1 MILEKQTEVV
11 VVEEGIEN
19 DAIGMSLDL
28 DSANMLMQMLSK
40 NLYSDSVGSTIRET
54 CSNALDSHR
63 RAGVNLPIIVSL
75 ELDTKTYNY
84 SFSVEDFGLGL
95 DADDVANIISKYG
108 KSTKRNSATELG
120 MFGLGFKAP
129 LAYTSSFY
137 FICRKNGVERKYMM
151 HESEDS
157 NSINLLHET
166 STIERNGVKVII
178 PIKSYDRFSFENKI
192 YEQLAYFENVH
203 VLIYGKVKEFKI
215 FRHEL
220 FQCSD
225 MVKDNHVHLCL
236 DNVYYPLE
244 FSKVGIHTLQFPIG
258 IRLTLSDGVYPTPNR
273 EAIRYTD
280 VAKSV
285 ILDRLKQIAD
295 YFVTKYNKEI
305 SNADVKHIGNVRDHF
320 MNSRNISILNDGNYF
335 NAEELFKYSKI
346 PVECPKM
353 SKYPLLNMKAIT
365 EDIVQLFR
373 DYDVATNFLA
383 KRMTTGNGVFLMTDL
398 INAPHGTYILR
409 DVPRIPEA
417 VKSHLRMTNKSFT
430 KVIAPNSFKR
440 KLHDRRSGYFSIL
453 GLRDV
458 PKSEWRNT
466 IIQFEEFRKDILST
480 FFTPL
485 SSIVVPNDNIDA
497 VTGQKIPRK
506 QRMKL
511 AEGEFS
517 AKMGRK
523 KSNYPYSPTF
533 DKAAPIQLKNFHRR
547 SKLFIYG
554 KEESKELLENIFKY
568 DSDKFEI
575 ALVGQRAYASLENT
589 NIHNLISV
597 EKFME
602 GSHISFKRIAT
613 AALINQKIVHAYV
626 NGKRILKCNYFM
638 KSIIASLGEDLEILN
653 SYYAKH
659 SNSFYSDH
667 DFEKSLIEIAEKNSL
682 FDYSVMSSFD
692 RVVAFIEDNKWFAP
706 LSIKLSS
713 SDADEGFKEL
723 VIMGLKYKKYR
734 LNAEHYAPAVKQ
746 EKQDIETLEDDF
758 IA

>member
-1 MILEKQTEVV
+1 
-11 VVEEGIEN
+11 
-19 DAIGMSLDL
+19 
-28 DSANMLMQMLSK
+28 
-40 NLYSDSVGSTIRET
+40 
-54 CSNALDSHR
+54 
-63 RAGVNLPIIVSL
+63 
-75 ELDTKTYNY
+75 
-84 SFSVEDFGLGL
+84 
-95 DADDVANIISKYG
+95 
-108 KSTKRNSATELG
+108 
-120 MFGLGFKAP
+120 
-129 LAYTSSFY
+129 
-137 FICRKNGVERKYMM
+137 M

-166 STIERNGVKVII
+166 PTIERNGVKVII
-178 PIKSYDRFSFENKI
+178 PIKSYDRFSFEKKMT
-192 YEQLAYFENVH
+192 EQLAYFENVH

-225 MVKDNHVHLCL
+225 MVQDNYAHLCL
-236 DNVYYPLE
+236 DNVYYPLD
-244 FSKVGIHTLQFPIG
+244 FSKIGIHALPFAIG

-295 YFVTKYNKEI
+295 YFVIKYNEEI
-305 SNADVKHIGNVRDHF
+305 SNAEVKHIGNVRDHF
-320 MNSRNISILNDGNYF
+320 MNSRNISILNNGTYRDASQLLN
-335 NAEELFKYSKI
+335 YSKLPI
-346 PVECPKM
+346 MSPKI
-353 SKYPLLNMKAIT
+353 SKYPLLNMKTIT
-365 EDIVQLFR
+365 EDIVQMFR
-373 DYDVATNFLA
+373 DYDNVLHIFSR
-383 KRMTTGNGVFLMTDL
+383 KMTTGNGVFLMTDL
-398 INAPHGTYILR
+398 INSPHGTYILR
-409 DVPRIPEA
+409 DVPRMAAA
-417 VKSHLRMTNKSFT
+417 VISHLKMTNNSFT
-430 KVIAPNSFKR
+430 RVIAPNSFKR
-440 KLHDRRSGYFSIL
+440 KLYDHRSGYYSIL
-453 GLRDV
+453 GLKNV

-466 IIQFEEFRKDILST
+466 IIQFEEFRKEILST

-485 SSIVVPNDNIDA
+485 SSIVIPNDNIDA

-523 KSNYPYSPTF
+523 KSTYQYHATF

-554 KEESKELLENIFKY
+554 KEESKDLLENIFRY
-568 DSDKFEI
+568 NLDSFEI
-575 ALVGQRAYASLENT
+575 AIVGQRAYASLEDT

-602 GSHISFKRIAT
+602 GSHISFKRVVT
-613 AALINQKIVHAYV
+613 AALINQKINKAH
-626 NGKRILKCNYFM
+626 NFGRRILQCDRFM
-638 KSIIASLGEDLEILN
+638 KPIMASLGKDLEILN

-659 SNSFYSDH
+659 SVSFSSNDA
-667 DFEKSLIEIAEKNSL
+667 FEKSLVEIAEKNNL
-682 FDYSVMSSFD
+682 FDYSVMDSFN
-692 RVVAFIEDNKWFAP
+692 RVMTFIKDNKWFVS
-706 LSIKLSS
+706 LSTKLYS
-713 SDADEGFKEL
+713 SDVDEAITEL

-746 EKQDIETLEDDF
+746 ETQDIEKLEDDF

>member
-1 MILEKQTEVV
+1 MILEKQTNIVI
-11 VVEEGIEN
+11 VEEGVDN
-19 DAIGMSLDL
+19 DEIKMSLDL

-108 KSTKRNSATELG
+108 KSTKRNSSTELG

-129 LAYTSSFY
+129 LAYSSSFY

-166 STIERNGVKVII
+166 PTIERNGVKVII

-192 YEQLAYFENVH
+192 CEQLAYFENVH

-225 MVKDNHVHLCL
+225 MVKDNHIHLCL

-244 FSKVGIHTLQFPIG
+244 FSKLGIHSLSFPIG

-295 YFVTKYNKEI
+295 YFVTKYNEEI
-305 SNADVKHIGNVRDHF
+305 SNAEVNRIGNVRDHF
-320 MNSRNISILNDGNYF
+320 MNSRNVSILNDGNYF
-335 NAEELFKYSKI
+335 NAEQLFKYSNI
-346 PVECPKM
+346 PVASPKM
-353 SKYPLLNMKAIT
+353 PKYPLLNMKTIT
-365 EDIVQLFR
+365 DDLIQLFR
-373 DYDVATNFLA
+373 DYDVVINILARRITTNQGIFSMA
-383 KRMTTGNGVFLMTDL
+383 DL
-398 INAPHGTYILR
+398 INSPHGTYILR

-430 KVIAPNSFKR
+430 RVIAPNSFKR
-440 KLHDRRSGYFSIL
+440 KLYDHRSGYYTIL
-453 GLRDV
+453 GLKNV

-466 IIQFEEFRKDILST
+466 IIQFEEFRKEILST

-485 SSIVVPNDNIDA
+485 SSIVVPNDDIDGG
-497 VTGQKIPRK
+497 TGQKLPRK

-523 KSNYPYSPTF
+523 KSSYHHSATF

-554 KEESKELLENIFKY
+554 KEESKELLEKIFKCN
-568 DSDKFEI
+568 SDKFEI
-575 ALVGQRAYASLENT
+575 ALVGQRAYASLEDT

-602 GSHISFKRIAT
+602 GSHVSFKRIAT
-613 AALINQKIVHAYV
+613 AALINQKIIHGYIH
-626 NGKRILKCNYFM
+626 GRRILKCGYFM
-638 KSIIASLGEDLEILN
+638 KSIISSLGEDLEILN

-659 SNSFYSDH
+659 SGSSYSDH

-682 FDYSVMSSFD
+682 FDYSVMSSFN
-692 RVVAFIEDNKWFAP
+692 RVMAFIEDNKWFAP